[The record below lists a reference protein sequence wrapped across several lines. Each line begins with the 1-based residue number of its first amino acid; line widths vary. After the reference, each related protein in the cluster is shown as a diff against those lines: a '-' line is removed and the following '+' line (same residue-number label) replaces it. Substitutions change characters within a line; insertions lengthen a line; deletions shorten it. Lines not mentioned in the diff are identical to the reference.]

1 MASPRS
7 FAKKMRAFA
16 DDIPKQVNEIKK
28 QAVQEIVLQVVP
40 DTPVLTGQA
49 RSNYYTTNSDPDTS
63 STAFG
68 PFTQD
73 GYQSINRMRVAL
85 QGAKPGIPMH
95 VTNNLPYI
103 GRLNDGYSAQ
113 APANF
118 VQIAIG
124 RAQAIIARQVIRY
137 GGYNG

>member
-16 DDIPKQVNEIKK
+16 NDIPKQVNEIKK
-28 QAVQEIVLQVVP
+28 QVVQEIVLQVVP
-40 DTPVLTGQA
+40 DTPVDTGQA
-49 RSNYYTTNSDPDTS
+49 RSNYFTTNGTANS
-63 STAFG
+63 SIAAFG
-68 PFTQD
+68 PFTKD

-85 QGAKPGIPMH
+85 QGAKPGVSMH

-118 VQIAIG
+118 VQIAIARG
-124 RAQAIIARQVIRY
+124 QAIIARQTIRY
-137 GGYNG
+137 GVYNG

>member
-16 DDIPKQVNEIKK
+16 NDVPKQVNEIKK
-28 QAVQEIVLQVVP
+28 QAVQEIVLTVVP
-40 DTPVLTGQA
+40 ATPVRTGQA
-49 RSNYYTTNSDPDTS
+49 RSNYFTTNGGANTS
-63 STAFG
+63 ALAFG
-68 PFTQD
+68 PFTKD
-73 GYQSINRMRVAL
+73 GYQSVNRMRVAL
-85 QGAKPGIPMH
+85 QGAKPGIAMH

-118 VQIAIG
+118 VQIAIAS
-124 RAQAIIARQVIRY
+124 AQAIIRRQVIRY

>member
-7 FAKKMRAFA
+7 FAKKMRAYK
-16 DDIPKQVNEIKK
+16 DDISKQVNEVKK

-49 RSNYYTTNSDPDTS
+49 RSNYYTTNGSPS
-63 STAFG
+63 AAVTAYG

-73 GYQSINRMRVAL
+73 GYQSINRMRIAL
-85 QGAKPGIPMH
+85 QGAKPGVPMFI
-95 VTNNLPYI
+95 TNNLPYI

-118 VQIAIG
+118 IQIAIA
-124 RAQAIIARQVIRY
+124 RAQGIIRRQVIRY